1 MFKLKDFQ
9 NNETS
14 KNLKYSE
21 KEKNK
26 TIVARMVP
34 PPNMSTPDSFVVTQS
49 NQVTELRQP
58 QRNPI
63 RHYRRQ
69 LVGSNSANILIQPAF
84 DVPGDSIVKTTE
96 NCPTCTEDSP
106 LLFSES
112 IYPNDE
118 PTKCIDDCTGYQSS
132 DPTLWKYTC
141 CRPENNVIKTASTN
155 LSKKYST
162 SNRDYLK
169 NRGKTFKNNLYSE
182 NITQNSRDCN
192 ICNINNV
199 NNNGNTSVT
208 ATGNIDNNIGGTA
221 MSAYIYKR
229 SFRNINNNSINNN
242 GLCCPEYPGTVL
254 YKNNNNVCKVNDYPN
269 LSRRQILCK
278 KR

>member
-118 PTKCIDDCTGYQSS
+118 LTKCIDDCTGYQSS

-192 ICNINNV
+192 IYNINNV

-229 SFRNINNNSINNN
+229 SFRNISNNSINNN

>member
-96 NCPTCTEDSP
+96 NCPTCTEDSA

-118 PTKCIDDCTGYQSS
+118 PTKCIDDCAGYQSS
-132 DPTLWKYTC
+132 DPTIWKYTC
-141 CRPENNVIKTASTN
+141 CRPENNVIEAASTN

-192 ICNINNV
+192 IYNINNV

-229 SFRNINNNSINNN
+229 SFRNISNNSINNN

>member
-34 PPNMSTPDSFVVTQS
+34 PPNMSDPDSFVVKHS
-49 NQVTELRQP
+49 NQVTKIRQP

-69 LVGSNSANILIQPAF
+69 LVGSNTVNILIQPAF

-96 NCPTCTEDSP
+96 NCPTCTEDSA

-112 IYPNDE
+112 IYPNNE
-118 PTKCIDDCTGYQSS
+118 PTKCIDDCVGYQSS
-132 DPTLWKYTC
+132 DPPLWKYTC

-155 LSKKYST
+155 LSKNYAT

-169 NRGKTFKNNLYSE
+169 NRGRTFKNNLYSE
-182 NITQNSRDCN
+182 NIIKNSRDCSF
-192 ICNINNV
+192 CNINNV
-199 NNNGNTSVT
+199 NNNGNTSVV
-208 ATGNIDNNIGGTA
+208 ATGNIDNNIGGTS

-229 SFRNINNNSINNN
+229 SFRNISNNSINNN

-254 YKNNNNVCKVNDYPN
+254 YKNNNNVCKVNNYPN